1 MKALKPDFLIT
12 HNYYPMPN
20 LLLVEDDANLG
31 ILLQE
36 YLIDKGF
43 PTDLAT
49 DGQKGWQSFVDKE
62 YDLCIFDVMMP
73 KKDGFSLA
81 KEVRMSGRDVPI
93 IFLTA
98 KSMKEDTMQGFRV
111 GADDYVTK
119 PFDREELLLRI
130 EAILRRYRK
139 QPDFQEEN
147 KLFQV
152 GTYTFDYSHQQLS
165 VGDKSSRL
173 TSKESELLKLFC
185 QNINQPIS
193 RSFALKTIWGDDSY
207 FNARSM
213 DVYITKLRK
222 HFREDSSIQIMNLHG
237 EGFKLMVG

>member
-1 MKALKPDFLIT
+1 MA
-12 HNYYPMPN
+12 N
-20 LLLVEDDANLG
+20 LLLVEDDINLG
-31 ILLQE
+31 ALLQE
-36 YLIDKGF
+36 YLIDKGY

-49 DGQKGWQSFVDKE
+49 DGQKGWQCFVDKQ

-139 QPDFQEEN
+139 QPDQKEEN
-147 KLFQV
+147 KIYTI
-152 GTYTFDYSHQQLS
+152 GTLTFDYAHQQLS
-165 VGDKSSRL
+165 SEGKTSRL
-173 TSKESELLKLFC
+173 TSKESELLRLFC

-222 HFREDSSIQIMNLHG
+222 YLKEDPAIQIMNLHG

>member
-1 MKALKPDFLIT
+1 
-12 HNYYPMPN
+12 MPN

-31 ILLQE
+31 SLLQE
-36 YLIDKGF
+36 YLTDKGF

-49 DGQKGWQSFVDKE
+49 DGQKGWQCFVDKV

-130 EAILRRYRK
+130 EAILRRYKK
-139 QPDFQEEN
+139 QPDSREDSKVYQIG
-147 KLFQV
+147 Q
-152 GTYTFDYSHQQLS
+152 YQFDYSHQQLS
-165 VGDKSSRL
+165 ANDKSARL
-173 TSKESELLKLFC
+173 TSKESELLRLFC
-185 QNINQPIS
+185 QNLNQPIS
-193 RSFALKTIWGDDSY
+193 RSYALKTIWGDDSY

-222 HFREDSSIQIMNLHG
+222 YLREDPSIQIMNLHG

>member
-1 MKALKPDFLIT
+1 
-12 HNYYPMPN
+12 MPN

-31 ILLQE
+31 SLLQE

-49 DGQKGWQSFVDKE
+49 DGQKGWQSFVDKT

-81 KEVRMSGRDVPI
+81 KEVRMTGRDVPI

-130 EAILRRYRK
+130 EAILRRYKK
-139 QPDFQEEN
+139 QPDAPEEA
-147 KLFQV
+147 KTFQV
-152 GTYTFDYSHQQLS
+152 GQYTFDYDHQQLS
-165 VGDKSSRL
+165 ANDKSVRL

-185 QNINQPIS
+185 QNLNQPIS

-222 HFREDSSIQIMNLHG
+222 YLREDTSIQIMNLHG

>member
-1 MKALKPDFLIT
+1 
-12 HNYYPMPN
+12 MPN

-31 ILLQE
+31 SLLQE

-49 DGQKGWQSFVDKE
+49 DGQKGWQSFVDKT

-130 EAILRRYRK
+130 EAILRRYK
-139 QPDFQEEN
+139 KTPDNQEEA
-147 KLFQV
+147 KIYQV
-152 GTYTFDYSHQQLS
+152 GQYSFDYSHQQLS
-165 VGDKSSRL
+165 ANDKSVRL

-185 QNINQPIS
+185 QNLNQPIS

-222 HFREDSSIQIMNLHG
+222 YLREDTSIQIMNLHG

>member
-1 MKALKPDFLIT
+1 
-12 HNYYPMPN
+12 MPN

-31 ILLQE
+31 MLLQE
-36 YLIDKGF
+36 YLTDKGF

-49 DGQKGWQSFVDKE
+49 DGQKGWQHFVDKE

-119 PFDREELLLRI
+119 PFDREELLMRI
-130 EAILRRYRK
+130 QAILRRYTR
-139 QPDFQEEN
+139 QSDQQEEI
-147 KLFQV
+147 KVFRIGQ
-152 GTYTFDYSHQQLS
+152 YTFDYSHQQLAFGENS
-165 VGDKSSRL
+165 ARL
-173 TSKESELLKLFC
+173 TSKESELLRLFC
-185 QNINQPIS
+185 QNLNQPIS

-222 HFREDSSIQIMNLHG
+222 YLREDPSIQIMNLHG

>member
-1 MKALKPDFLIT
+1 
-12 HNYYPMPN
+12 MPN

-31 ILLQE
+31 SLLQE

-49 DGQKGWQSFVDKE
+49 DGQKGWQSFVDKT

-130 EAILRRYRK
+130 EAILRRYKK
-139 QPDFQEEN
+139 QPDNQEEA
-147 KLFQV
+147 KLYQV
-152 GTYTFDYSHQQLS
+152 GQYTFDYAHQQLS
-165 VGDKSSRL
+165 ANDKSVRL

-185 QNINQPIS
+185 QNLNQPIS

-222 HFREDSSIQIMNLHG
+222 YLREDTSIQIMNLHG

>member
-1 MKALKPDFLIT
+1 
-12 HNYYPMPN
+12 MPN
-20 LLLVEDDANLG
+20 LLLVEDDSNLG
-31 ILLQE
+31 FLLQE
-36 YLIDKGF
+36 YLTDKGF

-130 EAILRRYRK
+130 EAILRRYKK
-139 QPDFQEEN
+139 QPDAQDDTGIYHIGAF
-147 KLFQV
+147 
-152 GTYTFDYSHQQLS
+152 TFDYSRQQLTHD
-165 VGDKSSRL
+165 DKSARL

-222 HFREDSSIQIMNLHG
+222 YLREDPSIQIMNLHG

>member
-1 MKALKPDFLIT
+1 
-12 HNYYPMPN
+12 
-20 LLLVEDDANLG
+20 
-31 ILLQE
+31 
-36 YLIDKGF
+36 
-43 PTDLAT
+43 
-49 DGQKGWQSFVDKE
+49 
-62 YDLCIFDVMMP
+62 
-73 KKDGFSLA
+73 
-81 KEVRMSGRDVPI
+81 
-93 IFLTA
+93 
-98 KSMKEDTMQGFRV
+98 MQGFRS

-119 PFDREELLLRI
+119 PFDREELILRI

-139 QPDFQEEN
+139 QSDLPEEEKSTVFQIGN
-147 KLFQV
+147 
-152 GTYTFDYSHQQLS
+152 YTFDYNHHQL
-165 VGDKSSRL
+165 VLDEKGTRL

-222 HFREDSSIQIMNLHG
+222 HFKEDTSIQIMNLHG

>member
-1 MKALKPDFLIT
+1 
-12 HNYYPMPN
+12 MPN

-31 ILLQE
+31 FLLQE
-36 YLIDKGF
+36 YLTDKGF

-49 DGQKGWQSFVDKE
+49 DGQKGWQSFVDKT

-130 EAILRRYRK
+130 EAILRRYKK
-139 QPDFQEEN
+139 QDDHQEEN
-147 KLFQV
+147 KLFHV
-152 GTYTFDYSHQQLS
+152 GQYTFDYSHQQLAAF
-165 VGDKSSRL
+165 DKSVRL

-185 QNINQPIS
+185 QNLNQPIS

-222 HFREDSSIQIMNLHG
+222 YLREDTSIQIMNLHG

>member
-1 MKALKPDFLIT
+1 
-12 HNYYPMPN
+12 MPKV
-20 LLLVEDDANLG
+20 LLVEDDANLG
-31 ILLQE
+31 SLLQE

-49 DGQKGWQSFVDKE
+49 DGQKGWQCFVDNQ

-119 PFDREELLLRI
+119 PFDREELVLRI
-130 EAILRRYRK
+130 EAILRRYKK
-139 QPDFQEEN
+139 QPEIREEATV
-147 KLFQV
+147 FQV
-152 GTYTFDYSHQQLS
+152 GRYTFDYSRQQLTAD
-165 VGDKSSRL
+165 DKSARL

-185 QNINQPIS
+185 QNLNQPIS

-222 HFREDSSIQIMNLHG
+222 YLREDPSIQIMNLHG
-237 EGFKLMVG
+237 EGFKLMAG

>member
-1 MKALKPDFLIT
+1 
-12 HNYYPMPN
+12 MPN
-20 LLLVEDDANLG
+20 LLLVEDDINLG
-31 ILLQE
+31 SLLQE

-130 EAILRRYRK
+130 EAILRRYKK
-139 QPDFQEEN
+139 QPDAQDETN
-147 KLFQV
+147 IFQV
-152 GTYTFDYSHQQLS
+152 GQLTFDYSHQLLKS
-165 VGDKSSRL
+165 GDKSTRL
-173 TSKESELLKLFC
+173 TSKESELLRLFC
-185 QNINQPIS
+185 QNLNQPIS

-222 HFREDSSIQIMNLHG
+222 YLREDPSIQIMNLHG

>member
-1 MKALKPDFLIT
+1 
-12 HNYYPMPN
+12 MPN

-31 ILLQE
+31 MLLQE
-36 YLIDKGF
+36 YLTDKGF
-43 PTDLAT
+43 STDLAT
-49 DGQKGWQSFVDKE
+49 DGQKGWQHFVDKE

-119 PFDREELLLRI
+119 PFDREELLMRI
-130 EAILRRYRK
+130 QAILRRYTR
-139 QPDFQEEN
+139 QFDQQEEN
-147 KLFQV
+147 KTFRIGQ
-152 GTYTFDYSHQQLS
+152 YTFDYAHQQLAI
-165 VGDKSSRL
+165 GDNSARL

-185 QNINQPIS
+185 QNLNQPIS

-222 HFREDSSIQIMNLHG
+222 YLRDDPSIQIMNLHG

>member
-1 MKALKPDFLIT
+1 
-12 HNYYPMPN
+12 MPN
-20 LLLVEDDANLG
+20 LLLVEDDTNLG
-31 ILLQE
+31 ELLQE
-36 YLIDKGF
+36 YLIDKGY

-49 DGQKGWQSFVDKE
+49 DGQKGWQCFVDNQ

-81 KEVRMSGRDVPI
+81 KEVRMTGRDVPI

-98 KSMKEDTMQGFRV
+98 KSMKEDTMQGFRS

-119 PFDREELLLRI
+119 PFDREELILRI

-139 QPDFQEEN
+139 QSDLPEEEKSTVFQIGN
-147 KLFQV
+147 
-152 GTYTFDYSHQQLS
+152 YTFDYNHHQL
-165 VGDKSSRL
+165 VLDEKGTRL

-222 HFREDSSIQIMNLHG
+222 HFKEDASIQIMNLHG

>member
-1 MKALKPDFLIT
+1 
-12 HNYYPMPN
+12 MPN
-20 LLLVEDDANLG
+20 LLLVEDDNNLG
-31 ILLQE
+31 ALLQE

-49 DGQKGWQSFVDKE
+49 DGQKGWQSFVDKH

-139 QPDFQEEN
+139 QPEISEEKSN
-147 KLFQV
+147 YQV
-152 GTYTFDYSHQQLS
+152 GIFSFDYSHQQLIS
-165 VGDKSSRL
+165 GDKSVRL
-173 TSKESELLKLFC
+173 TSKESALLKLFC
-185 QNINQPIS
+185 QNLNQPIS
-193 RSFALKTIWGDDSY
+193 RSYALKTIWGDDSY

-222 HFREDSSIQIMNLHG
+222 FLKEDPSIEIMNLHG